1 MQVLNECENE
11 KLKIPRE
18 GIRSFAG
25 YLYAYGVNISAV
37 RGQKRG
43 SVGAND
49 SEAQQSTGTASAIP
63 VLCH

>member
-1 MQVLNECENE
+1 MNAKNK

-18 GIRSFAG
+18 GVRSFAG
-25 YLYAYGVNISAV
+25 YLYVYDVNITAV

-43 SVGAND
+43 PVGAND
-49 SEAQQSTGTASAIP
+49 SAAQQSTGTASAIP

>member
-1 MQVLNECENE
+1 MNAKNE

-25 YLYAYGVNISAV
+25 YLYAYGVNCAAV
-37 RGQKRG
+37 RGKKRG

-49 SEAQQSTGTASAIP
+49 SAAQQSTGTASAIP